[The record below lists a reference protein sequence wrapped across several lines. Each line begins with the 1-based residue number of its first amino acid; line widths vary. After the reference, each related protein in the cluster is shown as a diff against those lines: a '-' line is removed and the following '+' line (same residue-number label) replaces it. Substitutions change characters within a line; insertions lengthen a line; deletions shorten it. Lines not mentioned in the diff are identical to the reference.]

1 MASTYRTIEELY
13 RTTLVALSESPE
25 AWKAFLESAGR
36 NYKLPFPEQAL
47 VHAQR
52 PDATAV
58 LELERWDALFGRR
71 VKRGSVGIAVF
82 GAPGT
87 GRLRYYFDVSDTA
100 PGRAARPL
108 PLWAGGPE
116 QEAAIVGAL
125 HESFGADAR
134 KGTIEAIAEAASAA
148 VRENAES
155 AVAAIGE
162 ARGGSGLERL
172 EAPEAG
178 DLLLEL
184 AAASAAYEAASRC
197 GIEGGALITPRAAD
211 ALPMFGTVRAMNAL
225 GCRTA
230 SAAAAV
236 LRAIAPAMR
245 ERAPEA
251 SHRTFAPL
259 AAAVHNPAKE
269 PDERRGDGDGVQ
281 GGRWSSAADPGNG
294 RGSGGEPGA
303 VRADEGRIPEIE
315 QARAAGGPAGAG
327 GAGEAPGRD
336 GSPRGGDGGR
346 PGGPR
351 GEEQGVGRSGEGG
364 GSGSVGGEDGRGGGS
379 GPRSG
384 GDEGRVRLEKQR
396 GQEKTKT
403 SRREAGDKPASRRS
417 EAKPPEQGQL
427 AFSFDDGA
435 NEHPE
440 QLATPLGRLRGN
452 IAAIEALAAIEG
464 EGRPPDAAE
473 REALARYVG
482 WGGLADAFDEES
494 GKWAHEKARLRRLLS
509 DGEYAAARASTLTA
523 FYTPKE
529 IARPIWEAIRGM
541 GLAGGNILEP
551 SCGTGAFFAAMPEA
565 LSDCRLVGVEL
576 DGLTARIARALH
588 PSAEIIHGG
597 FEHADL
603 DDESFDVAVGNVPF
617 GSYQVDDPRHRDE
630 GLLVHDW
637 FFARALDLVRPGG
650 IVAFVTSKGTL
661 DKKNPAARRRIAERA
676 ELVGAV
682 RLPNTAFSPH
692 AEVTADV
699 VILQKRERAEVCE
712 PEWAHTERVEAGI
725 DVNSY
730 FASHPDMV
738 LGELAATTN
747 AYGRAD
753 SECRP
758 KPGTDLE
765 EALREALG
773 KMTARIP
780 EWDAPESEPGDAI
793 PADPD
798 VRDWSYA
805 ESGGALYFRMGPLM
819 HRQNPSKAAAERI
832 GGMIPLRDC
841 ARRLITLEKDGA
853 PDAEVEAERAR
864 LNALYDAYAAKH
876 GILNSRANA
885 AALKQDSSYPLLCA
899 LEILDGEGNFERKAD
914 MFSKRT
920 IRPNAPVTHADDPQ
934 AALAASL
941 SERGRVDLPYMAR
954 LTGMGENELA
964 EALKGAIFR
973 VPTATGEQP
982 VWQPADEYLSG
993 NVRAKL
999 RIAELTAASDPSYIP
1014 NIEALRCAQPPD
1026 LGAAEIS
1033 VRLGATW
1040 IPADDVR
1047 EFVLHLLDPP
1057 YWVREQVAVRYS
1069 AATAQWRIEGKGRDG
1084 SNVRALSTYG
1094 TRRMSAYHIIEE
1106 TLNLKDA
1113 RVVDY
1118 VEDENGKKKPVL
1130 NKKETA
1136 VALAKQ
1142 EAIKAAFKE
1151 WVFSDQ
1157 ARRERLVAAYNE
1169 RFNAI
1174 RPREFDGSHLAFP
1187 GMNPEIE
1194 LRPHQRNAVARI
1206 LYGKNALLAHEVG
1219 AGKTFTMAAAAMEL
1233 RRIGLCSKPLF
1244 VVPNHL
1250 TGQWASEWLRLYP
1263 AANLLVATKRDFE
1276 RRNRRRFCARIASG
1290 DWDGVIM
1297 GHTQFEKIPVSVERQ
1312 RAFIESQI
1320 AELSDGIAEIKAQH
1334 GERFSVKQMEITKKR
1349 LNVRLAKF
1357 ADQTDKDDVLTF
1369 EELGVD
1375 RIFVDEAHYYKNLFF
1390 HTKMRNVSGI
1400 AQSEAMK
1407 SSDLFM
1413 KCRILDEQ
1421 TGGRGTVFATGTPV
1435 SNSMAELYTMQ
1446 RYLQYGEL
1454 DRLGL
1459 SHFDCWASTFGETV
1473 TALELAPE
1481 GTGYRQKTRFS
1492 RFYNLPELMSMFK
1505 QVADVQTADT
1515 LALPTPKVHLRNV
1528 AVQPSPV
1535 QRELVAGLAER
1546 AEAVRAGSVPAEK
1559 DNMLL
1564 ITNDGR
1570 KIALDQRLAD
1580 PALPD
1585 FEGSKVNACCENV
1598 LRIWRDGA
1606 EERLTQLVFCDLSTP
1621 KGDGSFNVY
1630 DDLRRKLEARGVP
1643 EGEVAFIHDTD
1654 TEAKKLALFGK
1665 VNAGAVR
1672 ILMGSTQK
1680 MGAGT
1685 NVQRRLAAI
1694 HDLDCPWRPA
1704 DLQQRLGRIE
1714 RQGNMNAEV
1723 EAYRYVTEGTFDAYL
1738 YQLVEGKQRFIAQVM
1753 TSKSPVRTA
1762 ADVDEAAL
1770 SYAELKALA
1779 TGNPLVK
1786 ERMGLDVEVSRL
1798 RMLKADHLAQKYALE
1813 DKAAKDYPQR
1823 MASLSARL
1831 ESLEADA
1838 AKARANPP
1846 PTKEA
1851 FSMEVRGTAFRER
1864 AAAGEAVLAA
1874 RGEMTETGAMP
1885 LGSYRGFSLEL
1896 TFDRMSAAFEMRIV
1910 GEAEHKC
1917 ELGGDAAGAVTR
1929 LDNAIAKMGAE
1940 ADECRARLE
1949 EARRQMEAARTEA
1962 TKPFPHE
1969 GELKEKSARLAELDA
1984 LLDVGKSGPEQ
1995 LCDDGHE
2002 PERAEKKK
2010 EFER

>member
-1 MASTYRTIEELY
+1 M
-13 RTTLVALSESPE
+13 
-25 AWKAFLESAGR
+25 
-36 NYKLPFPEQAL
+36 
-47 VHAQR
+47 
-52 PDATAV
+52 
-58 LELERWDALFGRR
+58 
-71 VKRGSVGIAVF
+71 
-82 GAPGT
+82 
-87 GRLRYYFDVSDTA
+87 
-100 PGRAARPL
+100 
-108 PLWAGGPE
+108 
-116 QEAAIVGAL
+116 
-125 HESFGADAR
+125 
-134 KGTIEAIAEAASAA
+134 
-148 VRENAES
+148 
-155 AVAAIGE
+155 
-162 ARGGSGLERL
+162 
-172 EAPEAG
+172 
-178 DLLLEL
+178 
-184 AAASAAYEAASRC
+184 
-197 GIEGGALITPRAAD
+197 
-211 ALPMFGTVRAMNAL
+211 
-225 GCRTA
+225 
-230 SAAAAV
+230 
-236 LRAIAPAMR
+236 
-245 ERAPEA
+245 
-251 SHRTFAPL
+251 
-259 AAAVHNPAKE
+259 
-269 PDERRGDGDGVQ
+269 
-281 GGRWSSAADPGNG
+281 
-294 RGSGGEPGA
+294 
-303 VRADEGRIPEIE
+303 
-315 QARAAGGPAGAG
+315 
-327 GAGEAPGRD
+327 
-336 GSPRGGDGGR
+336 
-346 PGGPR
+346 
-351 GEEQGVGRSGEGG
+351 
-364 GSGSVGGEDGRGGGS
+364 
-379 GPRSG
+379 
-384 GDEGRVRLEKQR
+384 
-396 GQEKTKT
+396 
-403 SRREAGDKPASRRS
+403 
-417 EAKPPEQGQL
+417 
-427 AFSFDDGA
+427 
-435 NEHPE
+435 
-440 QLATPLGRLRGN
+440 
-452 IAAIEALAAIEG
+452 
-464 EGRPPDAAE
+464 
-473 REALARYVG
+473 
-482 WGGLADAFDEES
+482 
-494 GKWAHEKARLRRLLS
+494 
-509 DGEYAAARASTLTA
+509 
-523 FYTPKE
+523 
-529 IARPIWEAIRGM
+529 
-541 GLAGGNILEP
+541 
-551 SCGTGAFFAAMPEA
+551 
-565 LSDCRLVGVEL
+565 
-576 DGLTARIARALH
+576 
-588 PSAEIIHGG
+588 
-597 FEHADL
+597 
-603 DDESFDVAVGNVPF
+603 
-617 GSYQVDDPRHRDE
+617 
-630 GLLVHDW
+630 
-637 FFARALDLVRPGG
+637 
-650 IVAFVTSKGTL
+650 
-661 DKKNPAARRRIAERA
+661 
-676 ELVGAV
+676 
-682 RLPNTAFSPH
+682 
-692 AEVTADV
+692 
-699 VILQKRERAEVCE
+699 
-712 PEWAHTERVEAGI
+712 
-725 DVNSY
+725 
-730 FASHPDMV
+730 
-738 LGELAATTN
+738 
-747 AYGRAD
+747 
-753 SECRP
+753 
-758 KPGTDLE
+758 
-765 EALREALG
+765 
-773 KMTARIP
+773 
-780 EWDAPESEPGDAI
+780 
-793 PADPD
+793 
-798 VRDWSYA
+798 
-805 ESGGALYFRMGPLM
+805 
-819 HRQNPSKAAAERI
+819 
-832 GGMIPLRDC
+832 
-841 ARRLITLEKDGA
+841 
-853 PDAEVEAERAR
+853 
-864 LNALYDAYAAKH
+864 
-876 GILNSRANA
+876 
-885 AALKQDSSYPLLCA
+885 
-899 LEILDGEGNFERKAD
+899 
-914 MFSKRT
+914 
-920 IRPNAPVTHADDPQ
+920 
-934 AALAASL
+934 
-941 SERGRVDLPYMAR
+941 
-954 LTGMGENELA
+954 
-964 EALKGAIFR
+964 
-973 VPTATGEQP
+973 
-982 VWQPADEYLSG
+982 
-993 NVRAKL
+993 
-999 RIAELTAASDPSYIP
+999 
-1014 NIEALRCAQPPD
+1014 
-1026 LGAAEIS
+1026 
-1033 VRLGATW
+1033 
-1040 IPADDVR
+1040 
-1047 EFVLHLLDPP
+1047 
-1057 YWVREQVAVRYS
+1057 
-1069 AATAQWRIEGKGRDG
+1069 
-1084 SNVRALSTYG
+1084 RALSTYG

-1454 DRLGL
+1454 ERLGL

-1838 AKARANPP
+1838 AKARANQP

>member
-1 MASTYRTIEELY
+1 M
-13 RTTLVALSESPE
+13 
-25 AWKAFLESAGR
+25 
-36 NYKLPFPEQAL
+36 
-47 VHAQR
+47 
-52 PDATAV
+52 
-58 LELERWDALFGRR
+58 
-71 VKRGSVGIAVF
+71 
-82 GAPGT
+82 
-87 GRLRYYFDVSDTA
+87 
-100 PGRAARPL
+100 
-108 PLWAGGPE
+108 
-116 QEAAIVGAL
+116 
-125 HESFGADAR
+125 
-134 KGTIEAIAEAASAA
+134 
-148 VRENAES
+148 
-155 AVAAIGE
+155 
-162 ARGGSGLERL
+162 
-172 EAPEAG
+172 
-178 DLLLEL
+178 
-184 AAASAAYEAASRC
+184 
-197 GIEGGALITPRAAD
+197 
-211 ALPMFGTVRAMNAL
+211 
-225 GCRTA
+225 
-230 SAAAAV
+230 
-236 LRAIAPAMR
+236 
-245 ERAPEA
+245 
-251 SHRTFAPL
+251 
-259 AAAVHNPAKE
+259 
-269 PDERRGDGDGVQ
+269 
-281 GGRWSSAADPGNG
+281 
-294 RGSGGEPGA
+294 
-303 VRADEGRIPEIE
+303 
-315 QARAAGGPAGAG
+315 
-327 GAGEAPGRD
+327 
-336 GSPRGGDGGR
+336 
-346 PGGPR
+346 
-351 GEEQGVGRSGEGG
+351 
-364 GSGSVGGEDGRGGGS
+364 
-379 GPRSG
+379 
-384 GDEGRVRLEKQR
+384 
-396 GQEKTKT
+396 
-403 SRREAGDKPASRRS
+403 
-417 EAKPPEQGQL
+417 
-427 AFSFDDGA
+427 
-435 NEHPE
+435 
-440 QLATPLGRLRGN
+440 
-452 IAAIEALAAIEG
+452 
-464 EGRPPDAAE
+464 
-473 REALARYVG
+473 
-482 WGGLADAFDEES
+482 
-494 GKWAHEKARLRRLLS
+494 
-509 DGEYAAARASTLTA
+509 
-523 FYTPKE
+523 
-529 IARPIWEAIRGM
+529 
-541 GLAGGNILEP
+541 
-551 SCGTGAFFAAMPEA
+551 
-565 LSDCRLVGVEL
+565 
-576 DGLTARIARALH
+576 
-588 PSAEIIHGG
+588 
-597 FEHADL
+597 
-603 DDESFDVAVGNVPF
+603 
-617 GSYQVDDPRHRDE
+617 
-630 GLLVHDW
+630 
-637 FFARALDLVRPGG
+637 
-650 IVAFVTSKGTL
+650 
-661 DKKNPAARRRIAERA
+661 
-676 ELVGAV
+676 
-682 RLPNTAFSPH
+682 
-692 AEVTADV
+692 
-699 VILQKRERAEVCE
+699 
-712 PEWAHTERVEAGI
+712 
-725 DVNSY
+725 
-730 FASHPDMV
+730 
-738 LGELAATTN
+738 
-747 AYGRAD
+747 
-753 SECRP
+753 
-758 KPGTDLE
+758 
-765 EALREALG
+765 
-773 KMTARIP
+773 
-780 EWDAPESEPGDAI
+780 
-793 PADPD
+793 
-798 VRDWSYA
+798 
-805 ESGGALYFRMGPLM
+805 
-819 HRQNPSKAAAERI
+819 
-832 GGMIPLRDC
+832 
-841 ARRLITLEKDGA
+841 
-853 PDAEVEAERAR
+853 
-864 LNALYDAYAAKH
+864 
-876 GILNSRANA
+876 
-885 AALKQDSSYPLLCA
+885 
-899 LEILDGEGNFERKAD
+899 
-914 MFSKRT
+914 
-920 IRPNAPVTHADDPQ
+920 
-934 AALAASL
+934 
-941 SERGRVDLPYMAR
+941 
-954 LTGMGENELA
+954 
-964 EALKGAIFR
+964 
-973 VPTATGEQP
+973 
-982 VWQPADEYLSG
+982 
-993 NVRAKL
+993 
-999 RIAELTAASDPSYIP
+999 
-1014 NIEALRCAQPPD
+1014 
-1026 LGAAEIS
+1026 
-1033 VRLGATW
+1033 
-1040 IPADDVR
+1040 
-1047 EFVLHLLDPP
+1047 
-1057 YWVREQVAVRYS
+1057 
-1069 AATAQWRIEGKGRDG
+1069 
-1084 SNVRALSTYG
+1084 
-1094 TRRMSAYHIIEE
+1094 
-1106 TLNLKDA
+1106 
-1113 RVVDY
+1113 
-1118 VEDENGKKKPVL
+1118 
-1130 NKKETA
+1130 
-1136 VALAKQ
+1136 ALAKQ

-1454 DRLGL
+1454 ERLGL

>member
-1 MASTYRTIEELY
+1 M
-13 RTTLVALSESPE
+13 
-25 AWKAFLESAGR
+25 
-36 NYKLPFPEQAL
+36 
-47 VHAQR
+47 
-52 PDATAV
+52 
-58 LELERWDALFGRR
+58 
-71 VKRGSVGIAVF
+71 
-82 GAPGT
+82 
-87 GRLRYYFDVSDTA
+87 
-100 PGRAARPL
+100 
-108 PLWAGGPE
+108 
-116 QEAAIVGAL
+116 
-125 HESFGADAR
+125 
-134 KGTIEAIAEAASAA
+134 
-148 VRENAES
+148 
-155 AVAAIGE
+155 
-162 ARGGSGLERL
+162 
-172 EAPEAG
+172 
-178 DLLLEL
+178 
-184 AAASAAYEAASRC
+184 
-197 GIEGGALITPRAAD
+197 
-211 ALPMFGTVRAMNAL
+211 
-225 GCRTA
+225 
-230 SAAAAV
+230 
-236 LRAIAPAMR
+236 
-245 ERAPEA
+245 
-251 SHRTFAPL
+251 
-259 AAAVHNPAKE
+259 
-269 PDERRGDGDGVQ
+269 
-281 GGRWSSAADPGNG
+281 
-294 RGSGGEPGA
+294 
-303 VRADEGRIPEIE
+303 
-315 QARAAGGPAGAG
+315 
-327 GAGEAPGRD
+327 
-336 GSPRGGDGGR
+336 
-346 PGGPR
+346 
-351 GEEQGVGRSGEGG
+351 
-364 GSGSVGGEDGRGGGS
+364 
-379 GPRSG
+379 
-384 GDEGRVRLEKQR
+384 
-396 GQEKTKT
+396 
-403 SRREAGDKPASRRS
+403 
-417 EAKPPEQGQL
+417 
-427 AFSFDDGA
+427 
-435 NEHPE
+435 
-440 QLATPLGRLRGN
+440 
-452 IAAIEALAAIEG
+452 
-464 EGRPPDAAE
+464 
-473 REALARYVG
+473 
-482 WGGLADAFDEES
+482 
-494 GKWAHEKARLRRLLS
+494 
-509 DGEYAAARASTLTA
+509 
-523 FYTPKE
+523 
-529 IARPIWEAIRGM
+529 
-541 GLAGGNILEP
+541 
-551 SCGTGAFFAAMPEA
+551 
-565 LSDCRLVGVEL
+565 
-576 DGLTARIARALH
+576 
-588 PSAEIIHGG
+588 
-597 FEHADL
+597 
-603 DDESFDVAVGNVPF
+603 
-617 GSYQVDDPRHRDE
+617 
-630 GLLVHDW
+630 
-637 FFARALDLVRPGG
+637 
-650 IVAFVTSKGTL
+650 
-661 DKKNPAARRRIAERA
+661 
-676 ELVGAV
+676 
-682 RLPNTAFSPH
+682 
-692 AEVTADV
+692 
-699 VILQKRERAEVCE
+699 
-712 PEWAHTERVEAGI
+712 
-725 DVNSY
+725 
-730 FASHPDMV
+730 
-738 LGELAATTN
+738 
-747 AYGRAD
+747 
-753 SECRP
+753 
-758 KPGTDLE
+758 
-765 EALREALG
+765 
-773 KMTARIP
+773 
-780 EWDAPESEPGDAI
+780 
-793 PADPD
+793 
-798 VRDWSYA
+798 
-805 ESGGALYFRMGPLM
+805 
-819 HRQNPSKAAAERI
+819 
-832 GGMIPLRDC
+832 
-841 ARRLITLEKDGA
+841 
-853 PDAEVEAERAR
+853 
-864 LNALYDAYAAKH
+864 
-876 GILNSRANA
+876 
-885 AALKQDSSYPLLCA
+885 
-899 LEILDGEGNFERKAD
+899 
-914 MFSKRT
+914 
-920 IRPNAPVTHADDPQ
+920 
-934 AALAASL
+934 
-941 SERGRVDLPYMAR
+941 
-954 LTGMGENELA
+954 
-964 EALKGAIFR
+964 
-973 VPTATGEQP
+973 
-982 VWQPADEYLSG
+982 
-993 NVRAKL
+993 
-999 RIAELTAASDPSYIP
+999 
-1014 NIEALRCAQPPD
+1014 
-1026 LGAAEIS
+1026 
-1033 VRLGATW
+1033 
-1040 IPADDVR
+1040 
-1047 EFVLHLLDPP
+1047 
-1057 YWVREQVAVRYS
+1057 
-1069 AATAQWRIEGKGRDG
+1069 
-1084 SNVRALSTYG
+1084 
-1094 TRRMSAYHIIEE
+1094 
-1106 TLNLKDA
+1106 
-1113 RVVDY
+1113 
-1118 VEDENGKKKPVL
+1118 
-1130 NKKETA
+1130 
-1136 VALAKQ
+1136 
-1142 EAIKAAFKE
+1142 
-1151 WVFSDQ
+1151 FSDQ

-1454 DRLGL
+1454 ERLGL

-1630 DDLRRKLEARGVP
+1630 DDLRRKLVARGVP

>member
-1 MASTYRTIEELY
+1 M
-13 RTTLVALSESPE
+13 
-25 AWKAFLESAGR
+25 
-36 NYKLPFPEQAL
+36 
-47 VHAQR
+47 
-52 PDATAV
+52 
-58 LELERWDALFGRR
+58 
-71 VKRGSVGIAVF
+71 
-82 GAPGT
+82 
-87 GRLRYYFDVSDTA
+87 
-100 PGRAARPL
+100 
-108 PLWAGGPE
+108 
-116 QEAAIVGAL
+116 
-125 HESFGADAR
+125 
-134 KGTIEAIAEAASAA
+134 
-148 VRENAES
+148 
-155 AVAAIGE
+155 
-162 ARGGSGLERL
+162 
-172 EAPEAG
+172 
-178 DLLLEL
+178 
-184 AAASAAYEAASRC
+184 
-197 GIEGGALITPRAAD
+197 
-211 ALPMFGTVRAMNAL
+211 
-225 GCRTA
+225 
-230 SAAAAV
+230 
-236 LRAIAPAMR
+236 
-245 ERAPEA
+245 
-251 SHRTFAPL
+251 
-259 AAAVHNPAKE
+259 
-269 PDERRGDGDGVQ
+269 
-281 GGRWSSAADPGNG
+281 
-294 RGSGGEPGA
+294 
-303 VRADEGRIPEIE
+303 
-315 QARAAGGPAGAG
+315 
-327 GAGEAPGRD
+327 
-336 GSPRGGDGGR
+336 
-346 PGGPR
+346 
-351 GEEQGVGRSGEGG
+351 
-364 GSGSVGGEDGRGGGS
+364 
-379 GPRSG
+379 
-384 GDEGRVRLEKQR
+384 
-396 GQEKTKT
+396 
-403 SRREAGDKPASRRS
+403 
-417 EAKPPEQGQL
+417 
-427 AFSFDDGA
+427 
-435 NEHPE
+435 
-440 QLATPLGRLRGN
+440 
-452 IAAIEALAAIEG
+452 
-464 EGRPPDAAE
+464 
-473 REALARYVG
+473 
-482 WGGLADAFDEES
+482 
-494 GKWAHEKARLRRLLS
+494 
-509 DGEYAAARASTLTA
+509 
-523 FYTPKE
+523 
-529 IARPIWEAIRGM
+529 
-541 GLAGGNILEP
+541 
-551 SCGTGAFFAAMPEA
+551 
-565 LSDCRLVGVEL
+565 
-576 DGLTARIARALH
+576 
-588 PSAEIIHGG
+588 
-597 FEHADL
+597 
-603 DDESFDVAVGNVPF
+603 
-617 GSYQVDDPRHRDE
+617 
-630 GLLVHDW
+630 
-637 FFARALDLVRPGG
+637 
-650 IVAFVTSKGTL
+650 
-661 DKKNPAARRRIAERA
+661 
-676 ELVGAV
+676 
-682 RLPNTAFSPH
+682 
-692 AEVTADV
+692 
-699 VILQKRERAEVCE
+699 
-712 PEWAHTERVEAGI
+712 
-725 DVNSY
+725 
-730 FASHPDMV
+730 
-738 LGELAATTN
+738 
-747 AYGRAD
+747 
-753 SECRP
+753 
-758 KPGTDLE
+758 
-765 EALREALG
+765 
-773 KMTARIP
+773 
-780 EWDAPESEPGDAI
+780 
-793 PADPD
+793 
-798 VRDWSYA
+798 
-805 ESGGALYFRMGPLM
+805 
-819 HRQNPSKAAAERI
+819 
-832 GGMIPLRDC
+832 
-841 ARRLITLEKDGA
+841 
-853 PDAEVEAERAR
+853 
-864 LNALYDAYAAKH
+864 
-876 GILNSRANA
+876 
-885 AALKQDSSYPLLCA
+885 
-899 LEILDGEGNFERKAD
+899 
-914 MFSKRT
+914 
-920 IRPNAPVTHADDPQ
+920 
-934 AALAASL
+934 
-941 SERGRVDLPYMAR
+941 
-954 LTGMGENELA
+954 
-964 EALKGAIFR
+964 
-973 VPTATGEQP
+973 
-982 VWQPADEYLSG
+982 
-993 NVRAKL
+993 
-999 RIAELTAASDPSYIP
+999 
-1014 NIEALRCAQPPD
+1014 
-1026 LGAAEIS
+1026 
-1033 VRLGATW
+1033 
-1040 IPADDVR
+1040 
-1047 EFVLHLLDPP
+1047 
-1057 YWVREQVAVRYS
+1057 
-1069 AATAQWRIEGKGRDG
+1069 
-1084 SNVRALSTYG
+1084 RALSTYG

-1454 DRLGL
+1454 ERLGF

-1630 DDLRRKLEARGVP
+1630 DDLRRKLVARGVP

-1831 ESLEADA
+1831 ESLEADV

-1917 ELGGDAAGAVTR
+1917 ELGGDAAGAVMR

>member
-1 MASTYRTIEELY
+1 M
-13 RTTLVALSESPE
+13 
-25 AWKAFLESAGR
+25 
-36 NYKLPFPEQAL
+36 
-47 VHAQR
+47 
-52 PDATAV
+52 
-58 LELERWDALFGRR
+58 
-71 VKRGSVGIAVF
+71 
-82 GAPGT
+82 
-87 GRLRYYFDVSDTA
+87 
-100 PGRAARPL
+100 
-108 PLWAGGPE
+108 
-116 QEAAIVGAL
+116 
-125 HESFGADAR
+125 
-134 KGTIEAIAEAASAA
+134 
-148 VRENAES
+148 
-155 AVAAIGE
+155 
-162 ARGGSGLERL
+162 
-172 EAPEAG
+172 
-178 DLLLEL
+178 
-184 AAASAAYEAASRC
+184 
-197 GIEGGALITPRAAD
+197 
-211 ALPMFGTVRAMNAL
+211 
-225 GCRTA
+225 
-230 SAAAAV
+230 
-236 LRAIAPAMR
+236 
-245 ERAPEA
+245 
-251 SHRTFAPL
+251 
-259 AAAVHNPAKE
+259 
-269 PDERRGDGDGVQ
+269 
-281 GGRWSSAADPGNG
+281 
-294 RGSGGEPGA
+294 
-303 VRADEGRIPEIE
+303 
-315 QARAAGGPAGAG
+315 
-327 GAGEAPGRD
+327 
-336 GSPRGGDGGR
+336 
-346 PGGPR
+346 
-351 GEEQGVGRSGEGG
+351 
-364 GSGSVGGEDGRGGGS
+364 
-379 GPRSG
+379 
-384 GDEGRVRLEKQR
+384 
-396 GQEKTKT
+396 
-403 SRREAGDKPASRRS
+403 
-417 EAKPPEQGQL
+417 
-427 AFSFDDGA
+427 
-435 NEHPE
+435 
-440 QLATPLGRLRGN
+440 
-452 IAAIEALAAIEG
+452 
-464 EGRPPDAAE
+464 
-473 REALARYVG
+473 
-482 WGGLADAFDEES
+482 
-494 GKWAHEKARLRRLLS
+494 
-509 DGEYAAARASTLTA
+509 
-523 FYTPKE
+523 
-529 IARPIWEAIRGM
+529 
-541 GLAGGNILEP
+541 
-551 SCGTGAFFAAMPEA
+551 
-565 LSDCRLVGVEL
+565 
-576 DGLTARIARALH
+576 
-588 PSAEIIHGG
+588 
-597 FEHADL
+597 
-603 DDESFDVAVGNVPF
+603 
-617 GSYQVDDPRHRDE
+617 
-630 GLLVHDW
+630 
-637 FFARALDLVRPGG
+637 
-650 IVAFVTSKGTL
+650 
-661 DKKNPAARRRIAERA
+661 
-676 ELVGAV
+676 
-682 RLPNTAFSPH
+682 
-692 AEVTADV
+692 
-699 VILQKRERAEVCE
+699 
-712 PEWAHTERVEAGI
+712 
-725 DVNSY
+725 
-730 FASHPDMV
+730 
-738 LGELAATTN
+738 
-747 AYGRAD
+747 
-753 SECRP
+753 
-758 KPGTDLE
+758 
-765 EALREALG
+765 
-773 KMTARIP
+773 
-780 EWDAPESEPGDAI
+780 
-793 PADPD
+793 
-798 VRDWSYA
+798 
-805 ESGGALYFRMGPLM
+805 
-819 HRQNPSKAAAERI
+819 
-832 GGMIPLRDC
+832 
-841 ARRLITLEKDGA
+841 
-853 PDAEVEAERAR
+853 
-864 LNALYDAYAAKH
+864 
-876 GILNSRANA
+876 
-885 AALKQDSSYPLLCA
+885 
-899 LEILDGEGNFERKAD
+899 
-914 MFSKRT
+914 
-920 IRPNAPVTHADDPQ
+920 
-934 AALAASL
+934 
-941 SERGRVDLPYMAR
+941 
-954 LTGMGENELA
+954 
-964 EALKGAIFR
+964 
-973 VPTATGEQP
+973 
-982 VWQPADEYLSG
+982 
-993 NVRAKL
+993 
-999 RIAELTAASDPSYIP
+999 
-1014 NIEALRCAQPPD
+1014 
-1026 LGAAEIS
+1026 
-1033 VRLGATW
+1033 
-1040 IPADDVR
+1040 
-1047 EFVLHLLDPP
+1047 
-1057 YWVREQVAVRYS
+1057 
-1069 AATAQWRIEGKGRDG
+1069 
-1084 SNVRALSTYG
+1084 
-1094 TRRMSAYHIIEE
+1094 
-1106 TLNLKDA
+1106 
-1113 RVVDY
+1113 
-1118 VEDENGKKKPVL
+1118 
-1130 NKKETA
+1130 
-1136 VALAKQ
+1136 
-1142 EAIKAAFKE
+1142 
-1151 WVFSDQ
+1151 FSDQ

-1454 DRLGL
+1454 ERLGF

-1630 DDLRRKLEARGVP
+1630 DDLRRKLVARGVP

-1831 ESLEADA
+1831 ESLEADV